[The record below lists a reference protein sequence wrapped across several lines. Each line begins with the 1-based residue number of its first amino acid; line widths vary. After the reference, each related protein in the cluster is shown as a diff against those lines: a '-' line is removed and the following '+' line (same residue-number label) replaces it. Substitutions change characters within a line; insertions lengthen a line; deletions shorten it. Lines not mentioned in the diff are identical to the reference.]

1 MKMHSGYEHD
11 KACQRLMLAAKG
23 GGGKGR
29 GGDVTLLESTA
40 VIDTISPLHLLLL
53 IFLGFI

>member
-1 MKMHSGYEHD
+1 MKKHPGYEHD
-11 KACQRLMLAAKG
+11 KACQRLMLAVNG
-23 GGGKGR
+23 GGEKGR
-29 GGDVTLLESTA
+29 GGGITLLESTA